1 VPRPPRHASEVSG
14 AHTIDD
20 LEVEKSL
27 RPAPFQRR
35 VIGAPFYIPPAHS
48 GCPST
53 PDTYLIRM
61 NAEKRLV
68 KGRCARASPYAQVEF
83 IAVRACR

>member
-1 VPRPPRHASEVSG
+1 MVSG

-27 RPAPFQRR
+27 KPAPFEWR

-48 GCPST
+48 GCPAA
-53 PDTYLIRM
+53 TYLIRM

-68 KGRCARASPYAQVEF
+68 KGASIRISLPSSIATTLDDALDHLNRGRA
-83 IAVRACR
+83 